1 MDALV
6 TIAIPEE
13 GNLLITRATT
23 FPVDV
28 QGVRI
33 NTAEEAQAAVDQTRE
48 IKGLANEIEE
58 FRKSKT
64 KPLDDEKK
72 AWMDTFRPAL
82 EFLAKCELVLKGSI
96 TTFNQEQARI
106 AAAAEKER
114 QRLQQIE
121 LDRQAEEQKNAEAL
135 LVKAE
140 AAALAGDSAAAEA
153 LEAQA
158 LAAQAQAAPIATYV
172 PPVASKPRGA
182 SSRTIWKCKV
192 VDPSK
197 LDRAYMMP
205 NQTVLDALAATAKG
219 VGAAPA
225 GCEWTSS
232 DSLSIR

>member
-6 TIAIPEE
+6 TIPEE
-13 GNLLITRATT
+13 GSLLITRATS

-28 QGVRI
+28 QGVKI
-33 NTAEEAQAAVDQTRE
+33 NTPEEAQAAVDQTRQ
-48 IKGLANEIEE
+48 IKALANEIEE
-58 FRKSKT
+58 YRKSLT

-72 AWMDTFRPAL
+72 AIMDTFRPAT

-106 AAAAEKER
+106 AAAAAAEARRLEKVE
-114 QRLQQIE
+114 Q
-121 LDRQAEEQKNAEAL
+121 DRQAQEQAAAEAL
-135 LVKAE
+135 LAQAE

-153 LEAQA
+153 LEEQA
-158 LAAQAQAAPIATYV
+158 LALQESAVPIATYM
-172 PPVASKPRGA
+172 PPVVTKTKGA

-197 LDRAYMMP
+197 LDRAYLMP
-205 NQTVLDALAATAKG
+205 NQVVLDALAATAKG
-219 VGAAPA
+219 IGAAPA
-225 GCEWTSS
+225 GCEWISS

>member
-6 TIAIPEE
+6 TIPEE
-13 GNLLITRATT
+13 GSLLITRATS

-33 NTAEEAQAAVDQTRE
+33 NTPEEAQAAVDQTRQ
-48 IKGLANEIEE
+48 IKVLANEIEE
-58 FRKSKT
+58 YRKSLT

-72 AWMDTFRPAL
+72 AIMDTFRPAT

-106 AAAAEKER
+106 AAAAAAEARRLEK
-114 QRLQQIE
+114 IE
-121 LDRQAEEQKNAEAL
+121 QDRQAQEQAAAEAL
-135 LVKAE
+135 LAQAE

-153 LEAQA
+153 LEEKAM
-158 LAAQAQAAPIATYV
+158 AAQAQAAPIATYV
-172 PPVASKPRGA
+172 PPVATKTKGA

-197 LDRAYMMP
+197 LDRAYLMP
-205 NQTVLDALAATAKG
+205 NQVVLDALAATAKG
-219 VGAAPA
+219 IGAAPS

-232 DSLSIR
+232 DLLSIR

>member
-6 TIAIPEE
+6 TIPEE
-13 GNLLITRATT
+13 GSLLITRATS

-33 NTAEEAQAAVDQTRE
+33 NTPEEAQAAVDQTRE
-48 IKGLANEIEE
+48 IKTLAGQIEE
-58 FRKSKT
+58 YRKSLT

-72 AWMDTFRPAL
+72 AIMDTFRPAT

-106 AAAAEKER
+106 AAAAAAEARRLEK
-114 QRLQQIE
+114 IE
-121 LDRQAEEQKNAEAL
+121 LDRQAQEQAASEAL
-135 LVKAE
+135 LAQAE
-140 AAALAGDSAAAEA
+140 EAALAGDSAAAEA
-153 LEAQA
+153 LEEKA

-172 PPVASKPRGA
+172 PPVATKPRGA

-197 LDRAYMMP
+197 LDRAYLMP
-205 NQTVLDALAATAKG
+205 NQVVLDALAATAKG
-219 VGAAPA
+219 VGDAPA

>member
-1 MDALV
+1 MDALATIPAEGTHLV
-6 TIAIPEE
+6 TLAMS
-13 GNLLITRATT
+13 

-33 NTAEEAQAAVDQTRE
+33 NTSEEAQAAVDQTRE
-48 IKGLANEIEE
+48 IKVLAGQIEE
-58 FRKSKT
+58 YRKSLT

-72 AWMDTFRPAL
+72 AIVDHFRPAT

-106 AAAAEKER
+106 AAAAAVEARRLEKTE
-114 QRLQQIE
+114 Q
-121 LDRQAEEQKNAEAL
+121 DRQAQEQAAAEAL
-135 LVKAE
+135 LAQAE
-140 AAALAGDSAAAEA
+140 AASLAGDSAAAEA
-153 LEAQA
+153 LEEQA
-158 LAAQAQAAPIATYV
+158 MAAQAQAAPIATYV
-172 PPVASKPRGA
+172 PPVVTKTKGA

-197 LDRAYMMP
+197 LDRAYLMP

-219 VGAAPA
+219 IGAAPA

>member
-1 MDALV
+1 MDALA
-6 TIAIPEE
+6 TIPEE
-13 GNLLITRATT
+13 GSLLILRATS

-28 QGVRI
+28 QGVKI
-33 NTAEEAQAAVDQTRE
+33 NTPEEAQAAVDQTRE
-48 IKGLANEIEE
+48 IKALAAQIEE
-58 FRKSKT
+58 YRKSLT

-72 AWMDTFRPAL
+72 AIMDTFRPAT

-121 LDRQAEEQKNAEAL
+121 LDRQAQEQAKAEAL
-135 LVKAE
+135 LAQAE
-140 AAALAGDSAAAEA
+140 EAALAGDGAAAEA

-158 LAAQAQAAPIATYV
+158 MATQAQAAPIATYM
-172 PPVASKPRGA
+172 PPVATNPRGA

-197 LDRAYMMP
+197 LDRAYLMP
-205 NQTVLDALAATAKG
+205 NQVVLDALAATAKG
-219 VGAAPA
+219 VGDAPA

>member
-1 MDALV
+1 MDALA
-6 TIAIPEE
+6 TIPEE
-13 GNLLITRATT
+13 GAQLITRATS

-33 NTAEEAQAAVDQTRE
+33 NTPEEAQAAVDQTRE
-48 IKGLANEIEE
+48 IKVLAGQIEE
-58 FRKSKT
+58 YRKSLT

-72 AWMDTFRPAL
+72 AIMDTFRPAT
-82 EFLAKCELVLKGSI
+82 EFLAKCEVVLKGSI

-106 AAAAEKER
+106 AVAAEKER

-121 LDRQAEEQKNAEAL
+121 LERQAKEQTDAEAL

-140 AAALAGDSAAAEA
+140 EAALAGDSAAAEA

-158 LAAQAQAAPIATYV
+158 VAVQAQAAPIAVYV
-172 PPVASKPRGA
+172 PPVATKPRGA

-197 LDRAYMMP
+197 LDRAYLMP
-205 NQTVLDALAATAKG
+205 NQVVLDALAATAKG
-219 VGAAPA
+219 VGDPPA

>member
-1 MDALV
+1 MDALA
-6 TIAIPEE
+6 TIPEE
-13 GNLLITRATT
+13 GALLITRATT

-28 QGVRI
+28 QGVKI
-33 NTAEEAQAAVDQTRE
+33 NTPEEAQAAVDQTRE
-48 IKGLANEIEE
+48 IKVLAGQIEE
-58 FRKSKT
+58 YRKSLT

-72 AWMDTFRPAL
+72 AIMDTFRPAT

-121 LDRQAEEQKNAEAL
+121 LGRQAKEQADAEAL
-135 LVKAE
+135 LAQAEE
-140 AAALAGDSAAAEA
+140 AAASGDTATAEVLEEQAMA
-153 LEAQA
+153 LQES
-158 LAAQAQAAPIATYV
+158 AAPISV
-172 PPVASKPRGA
+172 PVTFVAAKPKGA
-182 SSRTIWKCKV
+182 SSRTIWKCRV

-197 LDRAYMMP
+197 LDRAYLMP
-205 NQTVLDALAATAKG
+205 NQVVLDALAATAKG
-219 VGAAPA
+219 VGDAPA